1 MLCPLDCP
9 FLGDSQAT
17 AVREPHPQG
26 STGKLWGFLG
36 LAVCTCVLGP
46 LEPVGAADTALRGS
60 WTAFVFLGSEIWDKR
75 TFKGGTDETSL
86 HPRVPSSVFKAAK
99 PVSLLRA
106 LHVGVLEASLGLS
119 PPPLLPG
126 SRESPVPH
134 KTVLGLRGLAH
145 SFTSSFVHKCSQA
158 AGAGAG
164 SGSRGAEVTSLT
176 SSSHV
181 CNFPGPDSQSSSAA
195 G

>member
-17 AVREPHPQG
+17 AVREPHLQG

-119 PPPLLPG
+119 PRPSSQDHASPLSPIKQFWVFGASLIP
-126 SRESPVPH
+126 SPAHLSINVHRLRELVQ
-134 KTVLGLRGLAH
+134 VLGLEEQR
-145 SFTSSFVHKCSQA
+145 
-158 AGAGAG
+158 
-164 SGSRGAEVTSLT
+164 
-176 SSSHV
+176 
-181 CNFPGPDSQSSSAA
+181 
-195 G
+195 